1 LIPFVIFGLVATS
14 IAESGLGLI
23 GSLSLFMVTFISML
37 LIYVTGFYG
46 TILTVI
52 SRPFIGF
59 LKSRKELVIKAF
71 TTSSSS
77 AVMGVSIAT
86 ARQNGIDEETANIV
100 IPMGATVNMDGT
112 AMYQIFVAM
121 FLMVISGV
129 DGTDVVSM
137 LPVIVVIVLAS
148 MGTPGAPGASLFIL
162 MPILASMGID
172 TNLVLLILAVDRVL
186 DMSRTVVNV
195 MGDQVMAEV
204 AYWWFHRRP
213 GRE

>member
-1 LIPFVIFGLVATS
+1 
-14 IAESGLGLI
+14 
-23 GSLSLFMVTFISML
+23 
-37 LIYVTGFYG
+37 
-46 TILTVI
+46 
-52 SRPFIGF
+52 
-59 LKSRKELVIKAF
+59 
-71 TTSSSS
+71 
-77 AVMGVSIAT
+77 
-86 ARQNGIDEETANIV
+86 
-100 IPMGATVNMDGT
+100 MGATVNMDGT

-137 LPVIVVIVLAS
+137 LPVILVIVLAS

-172 TNLVLLILAVDRVL
+172 TNLVLLILAVDRLL

-195 MGDQVMAEV
+195 VGDQVMAEV

-213 GRE
+213 GHA